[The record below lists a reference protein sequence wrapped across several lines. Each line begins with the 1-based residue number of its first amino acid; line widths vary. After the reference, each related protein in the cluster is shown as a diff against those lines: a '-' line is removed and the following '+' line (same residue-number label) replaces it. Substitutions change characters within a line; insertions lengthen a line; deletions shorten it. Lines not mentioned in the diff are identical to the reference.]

1 MVGNVKHCRD
11 DAVFQFYQKNC
22 ALKIG
27 LLVTLM
33 TFSIQAVVF
42 IDFFFFFFFQTT
54 FQGKRAYHCFTR
66 KGKELYAEMLDEWM
80 NEKIFV
86 CGTKRVL
93 KISFYCLF
101 FDIVQRLRSF
111 VRNESGFPLVLNP
124 WNELLWIRVKI
135 SEEPGLW
142 GLGVLFLKALR
153 IAVKLGVD
161 C

>member
-42 IDFFFFFFFQTT
+42 IDFFFFFFLDNFL
-54 FQGKRAYHCFTR
+54 
-66 KGKELYAEMLDEWM
+66 GKESLSL
-80 NEKIFV
+80 
-86 CGTKRVL
+86 
-93 KISFYCLF
+93 FYQEG
-101 FDIVQRLRSF
+101 QR
-111 VRNESGFPLVLNP
+111 
-124 WNELLWIRVKI
+124 
-135 SEEPGLW
+135 
-142 GLGVLFLKALR
+142 AL
-153 IAVKLGVD
+153 